1 MVTLVAERWHH
12 FAPITSWLPAYRR
25 RYLAGDL
32 LAGLV
37 VAALAI
43 PQSLGYAAIAGVPI
57 IVGLYAIPLALVA
70 YAVLGSSP
78 HLVVGP
84 VSTVSVLSGSLVADM
99 ANGEPARAIALTS
112 ALAIGAGVGLLIG
125 GIARLGWAAEFMSRP
140 IVTGFVFGLV
150 ILIVIGELP
159 SLLGIPATSGEVQER
174 VWSIATSLSGLD
186 ATTAALGLSALAV
199 LFVGARFA
207 PRVPWGLLVLVAGI
221 VVSSALDLTADGVAT
236 VGPVPQG
243 LPPLGL
249 PDVGVSDLPP
259 VIFGG
264 LALALVGL
272 AEGLSAARLFAA
284 REGYEID
291 TNQELLASGAAN
303 VAAGISGGLG
313 VAGSL
318 SKTAASR
325 RAGGVTQLTGVT
337 AALIVVVA
345 LLALAELLAPLPRAI
360 LSAIVIQAVWGL
372 MDVSALRRYRHIRR
386 NDFIAALA
394 AMVGVLVL
402 GPLYGL
408 LVAVGLAVLGLV
420 YRSSRVETDIM
431 GKVPGEKAAW
441 GSITGH
447 AERRTYDGLVVLRLD
462 VPLFWANAAQIH
474 DRILSIVDEHP
485 DIDALLLD
493 LEATSQLDT
502 TSIDMLELVLARLR
516 ERGID
521 LYLVRVFYRARL
533 TLARAGFI
541 DELGEDHMWHSI
553 SAGVR
558 AARAA
563 AQLTGKAHPQTAPAE
578 DEEDSPDQHDEP
590 GGEHIVVDH
599 DVTRPDAQRAAAPR
613 GGYQDPDRIALGR
626 RRNAIAA
633 RLRHPRRENVPGEPT
648 ATGTVEPGSD
658 EPEAP

>member
-1 MVTLVAERWHH
+1 MSPPIAGTWRRY
-12 FAPITSWLPAYRR
+12 APITAWLPKYRR
-25 RYLAGDL
+25 RYIAGDL

-43 PQSLGYAAIAGVPI
+43 PQSLGYATIAGVPI
-57 IVGLYAIPLALVA
+57 IVGLYAIPLALIA

-99 ANGEPARAIALTS
+99 SGGDPARAVALTS

-125 GIARLGWAAEFMSRP
+125 GVARLGWAAEFMSRP

-150 ILIVIGELP
+150 LLIVIGEVP
-159 SLLGIPATSGEVQER
+159 SLLGIPATSGDVQDR
-174 VWSIATSLSGLD
+174 VWSIVTSLTEID
-186 ATTAALGLSALAV
+186 PTTAVLGLGALAI
-199 LFVGARFA
+199 LFAGARFA
-207 PRVPWGLLVLVAGI
+207 PRIPWGLIVLIAGI
-221 VVSSALDLTADGVAT
+221 MLSSGLDLAADGVVT

-249 PDVGVSDLPP
+249 PHVGVSDLPP

-264 LALALVGL
+264 IALALVGL

-284 REGYEID
+284 REGYTID
-291 TNQELLASGAAN
+291 TDQELLATGAAN

-325 RAGGVTQLTGVT
+325 RSGGVTQMTGVT
-337 AALIVVVA
+337 TAVIVVIALI
-345 LLALAELLAPLPRAI
+345 ALAELLAPLPRAI

-386 NDFIAALA
+386 NDFMAALA
-394 AMVGVLVL
+394 AMVGVLIL

-441 GSITGH
+441 GSITDH
-447 AERRTYDGLVVLRLD
+447 AERLTYDGIVVLRLD
-462 VPLFWANAAQIH
+462 VPLFWANATQIH
-474 DRILSIVDEHP
+474 DRILATVDESP
-485 DIDALLLD
+485 RVTALLLD

-502 TSIDMLELVLARLR
+502 TSIDMLELVLSRLR
-516 ERGID
+516 ERDID

-533 TLARAGFI
+533 TLTNAGFI
-541 DELGEDHMWHSI
+541 EQLGEDHMWHSI

-558 AARAA
+558 AARKAA
-563 AQLTGKAHPQTAPAE
+563 RLKGKAHPQALPESESDDESEQQDEAAAE
-578 DEEDSPDQHDEP
+578 L
-590 GGEHIVVDH
+590 IVVDH
-599 DVTRPDAQRAAAPR
+599 DVSRPGTQGEAAPR
-613 GGYQDPDRIALGR
+613 GGYQDPDRMAR
-626 RRNAIAA
+626 RTSRRS
-633 RLRHPRRENVPGEPT
+633 RLRLRLSRNTPSTPPG
-648 ATGTVEPGSD
+648 AGTVEPGPD
-658 EPEAP
+658 DQEAP

>member
-1 MVTLVAERWHH
+1 MMVPAAWAGVWHRRVPM
-12 FAPITSWLPAYRR
+12 AAWLPRYHR
-25 RYLAGDL
+25 RYIAGDL

-57 IVGLYAIPLALVA
+57 IMGLYAIPLALIA
-70 YAVLGSSP
+70 YAMLGSSP

-99 ANGEPARAIALTS
+99 SNGEPARAVALTS
-112 ALAIGAGVGLLIG
+112 ALAIGAGIGLLIG
-125 GIARLGWAAEFMSRP
+125 GVARLGWAAEFMSRP

-150 ILIVIGELP
+150 ILIVIGEVP
-159 SLLGIPATSGEVQER
+159 TLLGLPPTPGDVQER
-174 VWSIATSLSGLD
+174 VWSIVTSLTQVD
-186 ATTAALGLSALAV
+186 ATTAALGLTALAV
-199 LFVGARFA
+199 LFAGARFA

-221 VVSSALDLTADGVAT
+221 VLSSTLDLSAEGVTT

-243 LPPLGL
+243 LPSLGL
-249 PDVGVSDLPP
+249 PDVGLTDLPP

-284 REGYEID
+284 REGYSID
-291 TNQELLASGAAN
+291 TDQELLASGAAN

-325 RAGGVTQLTGVT
+325 RSGGVTQLTGVT
-337 AALIVVVA
+337 TAVIVVIA
-345 LLALAELLAPLPRAI
+345 LLAFAELLAPLPKTI
-360 LSAIVIQAVWGL
+360 LSAIVVQAVWGL

-386 NDFIAALA
+386 NDFMAALA
-394 AMVGVLVL
+394 ALVGVLLL

-441 GSITGH
+441 GSISQH
-447 AERRTYDGLVVLRLD
+447 SERRTYDGIVVLRLD

-474 DRILSIVDEHP
+474 DRILATMDDHP
-485 DIDALLLD
+485 GTSALLLD

-502 TSIDMLELVLARLR
+502 TSIDMLELVLTRLR

-533 TLARAGFI
+533 TLTTAGFI
-541 DELGEDHMWHSI
+541 DQLGEDHMWHSI

-558 AARAA
+558 AARDASR
-563 AQLTGKAHPQTAPAE
+563 LKGKAHPQTMP
-578 DEEDSPDQHDEP
+578 DVDLDDDSDRPDEP
-590 GGEHIVVDH
+590 TEERIVVDH
-599 DVTRPDAQRAAAPR
+599 DVTRPGADGEAAPR
-613 GGYQDPDRIALGR
+613 GGYQDPDRLTR
-626 RRNAIAA
+626 RTDKKR
-633 RLRHPRRENVPGEPT
+633 GE
-648 ATGTVEPGSD
+648 G
-658 EPEAP
+658 

>member
-1 MVTLVAERWHH
+1 MKGVGAGTWRRYVPLA
-12 FAPITSWLPAYRR
+12 SWLPQYRR
-25 RYLAGDL
+25 RYIAGDL

-43 PQSLGYAAIAGVPI
+43 PQSLGYAGIAGVPI
-57 IVGLYAIPLALVA
+57 IVGLYAIPLALIA

-78 HLVVGP
+78 HLIVGP

-99 ANGEPARAIALTS
+99 AGGDPARAVALTS

-150 ILIVIGELP
+150 LLIIIGEVP

-174 VWSIATSLSGLD
+174 VWAIVTSLPEAD
-186 ATTAALGLSALAV
+186 AMTAAIGVTALVV
-199 LFVGARFA
+199 LFVGARLA
-207 PRVPWGLLVLVAGI
+207 PRVPWGLLVLVVGI
-221 VVSSALDLTADGVAT
+221 VLSSALDLSAEGIVT

-249 PDVGVSDLPP
+249 PGIDVTDLPP

-264 LALALVGL
+264 MALALVGL

-284 REGYEID
+284 REGYAID
-291 TNQELLASGAAN
+291 TNQELLATGAAN

-325 RAGGVTQLTGVT
+325 RSGGQTQLTGVT
-337 AALIVVVA
+337 TAVIVVVS
-345 LLALAELLAPLPRAI
+345 LLAFAELLAPLPRAV
-360 LSAIVIQAVWGL
+360 LSAIVVQAVWGL

-386 NDFIAALA
+386 NDFSASLA
-394 AMVGVLVL
+394 AMIGVLVL

-420 YRSSRVETDIM
+420 YRSSRVETDVM
-431 GKVPGEKAAW
+431 GKVPDEKAAW
-441 GSITGH
+441 GSITDH
-447 AERRTYDGLVVLRLD
+447 PERRTYDGIIVLRLD
-462 VPLFWANAAQIH
+462 VPLFWANASEIH
-474 DRILSIVDEHP
+474 DRVMATIDAHP
-485 DIDALLLD
+485 GTRALLLD
-493 LEATSQLDT
+493 LEATSQMDT
-502 TSIDMLELVLARLR
+502 TSIDSLELILTRLR
-516 ERGID
+516 ERGTD

-533 TLARAGFI
+533 TLAKAGFI
-541 DELGEDHMWHSI
+541 DALGEDHMWHSI

-558 AARAA
+558 AARAHAGVNGKPHAQA
-563 AQLTGKAHPQTAPAE
+563 APVEP
-578 DEEDSPDQHDEP
+578 DDDSGDIDQP
-590 GGEHIVVDH
+590 GSERIVLDH
-599 DVTRPDAQRAAAPR
+599 DVSTEGVDSTEGAAPL
-613 GGYQDPDRIALGR
+613 GGYQDPDRSTPRRRRMPGR
-626 RRNAIAA
+626 R
-633 RLRHPRRENVPGEPT
+633 G
-648 ATGTVEPGSD
+648 
-658 EPEAP
+658 